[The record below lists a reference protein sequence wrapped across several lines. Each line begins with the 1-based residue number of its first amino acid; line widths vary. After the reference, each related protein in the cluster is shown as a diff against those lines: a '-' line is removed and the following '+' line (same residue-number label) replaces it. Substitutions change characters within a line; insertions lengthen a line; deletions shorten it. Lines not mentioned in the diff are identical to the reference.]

1 LGSGIGAFAEGLGAA
16 RRTCDA
22 EVNELTRRELV
33 VTLAGLLLAACASVP
48 APATRSPQNPAHP
61 GAPEAVTPPADPV
74 LMTGDDAAPQPV
86 PAPPKIEMD
95 MTAGYTCPM
104 HPEVKADKPGSCPVC
119 GMALVEKKPARPGGG
134 GSR

>member
-1 LGSGIGAFAEGLGAA
+1 M
-16 RRTCDA
+16 
-22 EVNELTRRELV
+22 
-33 VTLAGLLLAACASVP
+33 TLAGLLLAACASVP

-95 MTAGYTCPM
+95 MHEGHIMPSPASSPTPETAVYTCPM